1 MNWIAYFLQANL
13 FLVVFYGF
21 YWLLLR
27 NETFNTNNRIYLVFS
42 AFLSFAIPF
51 WNSELVQSWIITQ
64 EASQIIYSYE
74 LSELIVSSH
83 PDEPSSMDVTQILM
97 IIYGAGVFVFLIRF
111 MTNIFR
117 LNQLMRSEEPSVKAF
132 SFFNRVFV
140 DQQLKGSD
148 TIYEHEQVHRKQVHS
163 FDVIFFEIIGI
174 ICWLN
179 PIVYLYKISIKNI
192 HEFIADEIA
201 SRHLTSKADYALL
214 LFSQQFHAP
223 TQHLA
228 NHFYS
233 HSTLKL
239 RIKMLGKERSA
250 KTALLKYGMIVPVF
264 IAMLVLTSATIARSS
279 STESISELIEMPA
292 TTFEAIIDNDKTRVL
307 KGRVTDET
315 GEPLPGAAVTFK
327 DKIKGTYTDVNGHFI
342 MNDVAVNA
350 IIVVSFPGYRTVE
363 VNTSDFK
370 ELTIKLTKPE
380 TGSEVTGT
388 LSPAENSVEIMS
400 KPVFTVVEQQPE
412 FPGGQDA
419 MYRYIA
425 ENISY
430 PSEARENHKEGRVF
444 LKFIVSSTGTVSNIQ
459 ILQGVGYGCDEEAVR
474 VVATMPKWNP
484 GVQNGKPVDVYFNM
498 PISFQLDKNKPLNTV
513 NSQSNT
519 ITGIR
524 LRGKVDGVE
533 PGGSRLY
540 TTARPQEG
548 KVLSLRS
555 TSGVGVSS
563 HDKNEPVR
571 VRVTG
576 YANQARPAQGNG
588 YSMNITSPD
597 DDFAKNPPLFI
608 VDGVEKEAFKIRDMN
623 PDDIQSISVIKDSQ
637 SAVIYGEKGKNGVI
651 VITTKKTRTI
661 QPK

>member
-74 LSELIVSSH
+74 ISELIINSRPEETTSV
-83 PDEPSSMDVTQILM
+83 DMTQILM
-97 IIYGAGVFVFLIRF
+97 IIYGAGVFVFMVRF
-111 MTNIFR
+111 MINVFR
-117 LNQLMRSEEPSVKAF
+117 LNQLIQSDEPAVKAF
-132 SFFNRVFV
+132 SFFNKVFV
-140 DQQLKGSD
+140 DQELKGSD
-148 TIYEHEQVHRKQVHS
+148 TIYEHEQVHKKQVHS

-179 PIVYLYKISIKNI
+179 PVVYLYKISIKNI

-201 SRHLTSKADYALL
+201 SQHVSSKADYALL

-250 KTALLKYGMIVPVF
+250 KMALLKYGMIVPVF

-279 STESISELIEMPA
+279 SPTEGISELIEMPA
-292 TTFEAIIDNDKTRVL
+292 STFEAIIDNDKTRPV

-315 GEPLPGAAVTFK
+315 GEPLPGVSVTFK
-327 DKIKGTYTDVNGHFI
+327 DKTRGAYTDISGNFI
-342 MNDVAVNA
+342 MNDVAINA
-350 IIVVSFPGYRTVE
+350 ILVFSFPGHLTTE
-363 VNTSDFK
+363 VNSGNLT
-370 ELTIKLTKPE
+370 ELTVKLKKSKKGPE
-380 TGSEVTGT
+380 PAGA
-388 LSPAENSVEIMS
+388 LSPAESSVEIIS

-412 FPGGQDA
+412 FPGGMDA
-419 MYRYIA
+419 MYKYIA

-430 PSEARENHKEGRVF
+430 PTEARENHKEGRVF

-459 ILQGVGYGCDEEAVR
+459 ILKGVGHGCDEEAVR

-498 PISFQLDKNKPLNTV
+498 PIHFQLSKSKSVASTT
-513 NSQSNT
+513 SEATS

-524 LRGKVDGVE
+524 LRGKVEGIEV
-533 PGGSRLY
+533 G
-540 TTARPQEG
+540 TARLQTATQPQEG
-548 KVLSLRS
+548 KPLTLRS
-555 TSGVGVSS
+555 TAVTD
-563 HDKNEPVR
+563 DKNEPVR

-576 YANQARPAQGNG
+576 YANQARPAQANG
-588 YSMNITSPD
+588 YSMNITTTA

-608 VDGVEKEAFKIRDMN
+608 VDGTEKEAFKIKDLN
-623 PDDIQSISVIKDSQ
+623 PDDIQSISVIKDAQAS
-637 SAVIYGEKGKNGVI
+637 VLYGDKGRNGVI
-651 VITTKKTRTI
+651 IIATKKTKAI